1 MERSKY
7 LEQQLTTHIQPSRNS
22 FILAKK
28 IKTLFRCLKEYG
40 IKETIKIVKD
50 KIAQAANSAR
60 AQAELQRSL
69 QSLHETT
76 MAYIKAKNAKSNQ
89 ERALE
94 QLEELNKNIKN
105 SNSNSRYDVYDN
117 EGNYLGKID
126 KR

>member
-1 MERSKY
+1 MLL
-7 LEQQLTTHIQPSRNS
+7 LEFN
-22 FILAKK
+22 
-28 IKTLFRCLKEYG
+28 
-40 IKETIKIVKD
+40 KIVKD

-105 SNSNSRYDVYDN
+105 SNSNSSYDVYEN
-117 EGNYLGKID
+117 EGNYLGRMD

>member
-1 MERSKY
+1 MVEIVYASVEKNRFNECY
-7 LEQQLTTHIQPSRNS
+7 LHMLLLEFN
-22 FILAKK
+22 
-28 IKTLFRCLKEYG
+28 
-40 IKETIKIVKD
+40 KIVKD

-105 SNSNSRYDVYDN
+105 SNSNSSYDVYDN
-117 EGNYLGKID
+117 EGNYLGRMD